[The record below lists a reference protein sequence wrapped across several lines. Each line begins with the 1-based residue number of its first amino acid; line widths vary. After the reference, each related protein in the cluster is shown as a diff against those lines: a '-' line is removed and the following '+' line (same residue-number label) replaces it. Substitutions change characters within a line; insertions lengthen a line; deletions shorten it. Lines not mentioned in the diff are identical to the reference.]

1 MQSQRELS
9 GILFK
14 NDRKTTSKHPDY
26 TGSATIG
33 GEEYRLSAWI
43 KEGRNGRFMSLSF
56 TSPAEQRAGASA
68 TRSAPMDDQ
77 DIPF

>member
-1 MQSQRELS
+1 VQPQRELS
-9 GILFK
+9 GVLFK
-14 NDRKTTSKHPDY
+14 NDRKTTAKHPDY

-56 TSPAEQRAGASA
+56 KSPADQREGA
-68 TRSAPMDDQ
+68 TNGHRAPMNDE